1 VKSSAFYLANQ
12 HITLN
17 KTSYPTKKKSFKR
30 IERNVKEI
38 LSGGQ
43 EKLRNREKNRK

>member
-17 KTSYPTKKKSFKR
+17 KTSYPLKKRFKK

-38 LSGGQ
+38 LSSGQ
-43 EKLRNREKNRK
+43 KKLRNREKNRN